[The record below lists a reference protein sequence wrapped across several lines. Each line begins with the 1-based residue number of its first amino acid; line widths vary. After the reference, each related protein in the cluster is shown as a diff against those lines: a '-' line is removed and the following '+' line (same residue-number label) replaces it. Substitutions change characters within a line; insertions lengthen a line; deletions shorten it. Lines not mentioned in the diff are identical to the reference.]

1 MCDLPSIIALLGTA
15 AGLITASLVA
25 LGVAI
30 ALNNGFFSAPGSPAA
45 MVTAGALVAAAAAV
59 LGPASGLI
67 NDYVTCMNAGA
78 ACAGQ
83 LSNVQNAL
91 AGLITVLGIQAVA
104 SFAAAGIAWIPWAG
118 QAPMWVILGSLVVQ
132 LALIPSVIVFFNDL
146 VRCAEAVAA
155 SPPAGSSSGPL
166 IAATA
171 VIYLIAVIFFVR
183 GSMKQPAKGKKKAKT
198 SRGRR

>member
-1 MCDLPSIIALLGTA
+1 MCDLPTIVALLGTT

-45 MVTAGALVAAAAAV
+45 MVTAGALLVAAVAV
-59 LGPASGLI
+59 LSPATALI
-67 NDYVTCMNAGA
+67 NDYVSCMGAGA

-91 AGLITVLGIQAVA
+91 AALITVLGIQAAA

-146 VRCAEAVAA
+146 VSCVTAA
-155 SPPAGSSSGPL
+155 ATPPVGSSSGPL

-171 VIYLIAVIFFVR
+171 VIYLVAVIFFVR
-183 GSMKQPAKGKKKAKT
+183 GSMKKKPAKKASNRK
-198 SRGRR
+198 R

>member
-1 MCDLPSIIALLGTA
+1 MCDLPTIVALLGSA

-45 MVTAGALVAAAAAV
+45 MAVAGGLLVAAVAV
-59 LGPASGLI
+59 LSPASALI
-67 NDYVTCMNAGA
+67 NDYVSCMNAGA

-132 LALIPSVIVFFNDL
+132 LALIPSIIVFFNDL
-146 VRCAEAVAA
+146 VRCAEAAAA

-166 IAATA
+166 IAATT
-171 VIYLIAVIFFVR
+171 VIYLIAVIYFVHS
-183 GSMKQPAKGKKKAKT
+183 SMKKPSKKKPSK
-198 SRGRR
+198 GRR